1 MQLRHLNEKLTK
13 FGLEGG
19 LLFSSP
25 YSMLEMIF
33 FVYIPTPCH
42 SVLS

>member
-33 FVYIPTPCH
+33 LCIFLHHATVC
-42 SVLS
+42 